1 MAELQ
6 WDQVGERR
14 FETGVDHAVLY
25 QINAGGQYVDGV
37 AWNGMTTVTESPSG
51 AEASPQYAD
60 NIKYLNL
67 QSAEEFGGT
76 IEALTYPDEFEQN
89 DGSASPE
96 PGVTLGQQGR
106 RTFGFSYR
114 SLVGNDV
121 EGTALGEK
129 IHLVYGAL
137 AAPSE
142 KARATVNDSPEATA
156 FSWEFSTTPVP
167 VGTIGGVE
175 YKPTSHLTV
184 DSTKVDADAFA
195 ELKELL
201 YGTASTD
208 PILPDPA
215 TVVALFSGTL
225 TEVTP
230 GTPTYDSGTDIVT
243 IPATAGVVYSVDG
256 VDVPSGAYGPITE
269 DVVVTAR
276 PAGGYVFA
284 SGSQDDWPIDFS

>member
-1 MAELQ
+1 MTALA

-14 FETGVDHAVLY
+14 YETGVDHGVLY
-25 QINAGGQYVDGV
+25 QINEGGNYVDGV
-37 AWNGMTTVTESPSG
+37 AWNGLTTVTESPSG

-67 QSAEEFGGT
+67 VSAEEFGGT

-89 DGSASPE
+89 DGSASPHT
-96 PGVTLGQQGR
+96 GVTIGQQGR
-106 RTFGFSYR
+106 RTFGLVYR

-121 EGTALGEK
+121 EGTELGYK
-129 IHLVYGAL
+129 LHLVYGAL

-167 VGTIGGVE
+167 VGTIGGTE
-175 YKPTSHLTV
+175 YKPTAHLVV
-184 DSTKVDADAFA
+184 DSTKVAAGPLADLEEQLF
-195 ELKELL
+195 
-201 YGTASTD
+201 GTASTD
-208 PILPDPA
+208 PILPSPA
-215 TVVALFSGTL
+215 TVIALFAGSV

-230 GTPTYDSGTDIVT
+230 AAPTYDSGTDIVT

-256 VDVPSGAYGPITE
+256 TDVPAGAFGPITD
-269 DVVVTAR
+269 DVLVTAR
-276 PAGGYVFA
+276 PAAGYSFTA
-284 SGSQDDWPIDFS
+284 GSDDDWAITFA